1 MKNITLPTSGPGSQ
15 MGTKSRAI
23 LECLRKNGRK
33 NRLDLE
39 MLLNM
44 GPLGPA
50 LNRLGTM
57 HYVIRGMHGSATG
70 CYEITRQGRIALGE
84 SLALPEPSAIRIC
97 AATVPKD
104 HYYNPAVHSV
114 SRIGLARS

>member
-1 MKNITLPTSGPGSQ
+1 MKTITLPTSGPGSQ

-44 GPLGPA
+44 GPLGPT
-50 LNRLGTM
+50 LNRLSGM
-57 HYVIRGMHGSATG
+57 SYVTKGMHGSATG
-70 CYEITRQGRIALGE
+70 CYEISRQGRLALGE
-84 SLALPEPSAIRIC
+84 SLAMAEPTDIRIC
-97 AATVPKD
+97 AATSHGNYVPSI
-104 HYYNPAVHSV
+104 HSV

>member
-1 MKNITLPTSGPGSQ
+1 MTTPTTGPGSQ

-50 LNRLGTM
+50 LSRLHGTS
-57 HYVIRGMHGSATG
+57 YVIRGSHGSATG
-70 CYEITRQGRIALGE
+70 CYEITRQGRAALGE
-84 SLALPEPSAIRIC
+84 SLALPDPTAMRIC
-97 AATVPKD
+97 AATSTG
-104 HYYNPAVHSV
+104 HYIP
-114 SRIGLARS
+114 GLHNISQSMRSL

>member
-1 MKNITLPTSGPGSQ
+1 MSDIKLPTSGPGSQ

-50 LNRLGTM
+50 LSRLGGM
-57 HYVIRGMHGSATG
+57 SYVIRGMHGSATG
-70 CYEITRQGRIALGE
+70 CYEITRQGRAALGE
-84 SLALPEPSAIRIC
+84 ALELTPPQEIRVCNATMSGRYIPEIHNTA
-97 AATVPKD
+97 
-104 HYYNPAVHSV
+104 
-114 SRIGLARS
+114 RIGVARA

>member
-1 MKNITLPTSGPGSQ
+1 MTTSTSGPGSQ

-23 LECLRKNGRK
+23 LECLRKHGRK

-50 LNRLGTM
+50 LSRLKGM
-57 HYVIRGMHGSATG
+57 SYVAKVAYGSATG
-70 CYEITRQGRIALGE
+70 CLEITRQGRAALGE
-84 SLALPEPSAIRIC
+84 ALALPEPTAIRIC
-97 AATVPKD
+97 ATTTTGHYVPGL
-104 HYYNPAVHSV
+104 HNISQTV
-114 SRIGLARS
+114 SRL

>member
-1 MKNITLPTSGPGSQ
+1 MTTPTTGPGSQ

-50 LNRLGTM
+50 LSRLHGAS
-57 HYVIRGMHGSATG
+57 YVIRGSHGSATG
-70 CYEITRQGRIALGE
+70 CYEITRQGRAALGE
-84 SLALPEPSAIRIC
+84 TLALPEPTAIRIC
-97 AATVPKD
+97 AATSTGNYIP
-104 HYYNPAVHSV
+104 
-114 SRIGLARS
+114 GLHNISQTVRRL